1 MLLVTAQYAPAVS
14 ARASCS
20 TSIRAA
26 GRQILSRNGEP
37 ALHTM
42 RISSISLSKSIKRA
56 ASTLTSIPS
65 SSNSNATS
73 TQRGKGPRRPQDRE
87 LPLRKQFL
95 FEQYRQV
102 LSETPVVVFLKPGDF
117 TVAEITKLRVDLS
130 LINSSSSASG
140 SASSPSAEEIN
151 DATQYRI
158 SSRPRLMF
166 LRPGLLRPVFE
177 TIPQIPSS
185 TVLKALQEEGGSITV
200 LTMDSLHPPTLKAA
214 LAAVKKLSS
223 SPNVRKLQA
232 AAAAA
237 SASGAKGGKAASLAA
252 KPAAG
257 ANAAEERIPVISAV
271 IENRELDAAALK
283 TIADLPSMDEI
294 LGQLVGLIELPA
306 RSVISMTSRAGG
318 EDLVR
323 ALEGFKV
330 GLEEQQQK
338 PADGESSPSA

>member
-1 MLLVTAQYAPAVS
+1 
-14 ARASCS
+14 
-20 TSIRAA
+20 
-26 GRQILSRNGEP
+26 
-37 ALHTM
+37 M
-42 RISSISLSKSIKRA
+42 RISPSGSITRA
-56 ASTLTSIPS
+56 ASTLPSIPA

-73 TQRGKGPRRPQDRE
+73 THKGKGPRRPQDRE

-102 LSETPVVVFLKPGDF
+102 LSQTPVVVFLKPGDF
-117 TVAEITKLRVDLS
+117 TVAEITRLRVDLS
-130 LINSSSSASG
+130 LINSSSSAST
-140 SASSPSAEEIN
+140 SLPSAEEIN
-151 DATQYRI
+151 DAAQYRT

-177 TIPQIPSS
+177 TIPHIPSS
-185 TVLKALQEEGGSITV
+185 TVLKALQEEGGSIAI

-237 SASGAKGGKAASLAA
+237 SASGAKGGKAASLSA

-283 TIADLPSMDEI
+283 SIADLPSMDEI

-306 RSVISMTSRAGG
+306 RSVISMASRAGG
-318 EDLVR
+318 QDLVR

-338 PADGESSPSA
+338 SADGVSSPSA